1 MDFLNNLP
9 VEYRKIVL
17 KGYYS
22 LILLF
27 LSCILCY
34 ISIKRYGTL
43 NGNFMGLLSTGLFI
57 ISGIF
62 FFYFFIKTSTL
73 TGNVIKQVPY
83 RNLIR
88 DQIVIQITVFAIL
101 MYLYASLLMSSLP

>member
-1 MDFLNNLP
+1 MELLSDVP
-9 VEYRKIVL
+9 EEYRKIIL

-34 ISIKRYGTL
+34 ISIKGYGTL
-43 NGNFMGLLSTGLFI
+43 NGNFVGLLSTGLFI
-57 ISGIF
+57 IGGIF
-62 FFYFFIKTSTL
+62 FFYFFIKTSAL
-73 TGNVIKQVPY
+73 TGNVMKQVPY

-88 DQIVIQITVFAIL
+88 NQIVIQITVFGIL
-101 MYLYASLLMSSLP
+101 MYLNASLLMSSLP

>member
-27 LSCILCY
+27 LSCLLCY
-34 ISIKRYGTL
+34 ISIKGYGPL

-57 ISGIF
+57 IGGIF
-62 FFYFFIKTSTL
+62 FFYFFIKTSAL

-88 DQIVIQITVFAIL
+88 DQIVIITVSAIL
-101 MYLYASLLMSSLP
+101 VYLNASLLMSSIP